1 MKKTPIDIEK
11 TALLVERIS
20 RNRLILAIALIVDGI
35 LFLLNPGKT
44 VEGMGRAIAI
54 SLLLAAGVMIIAKI
68 SVKEPFSRFLPALI
82 LLAAGGLMYFF
93 PDVISAYFRIILAL
107 LIIINGSVNLLSI
120 LGLSRAQG
128 ILVTLKDRA
137 DSLRSRLKK
146 PKDFENGI
154 QEQTKRYIRPLY
166 QVVSESEGHKVVSI
180 VTNVFTVILGILLLV
195 KADLSITIFGVIFI
209 YVGFSD
215 FLLAFR
221 TRKISEKLR
230 DKQFREILIEEADEN
245 ENQAERRVERASKD
259 KVQ

>member
-137 DSLRSRLKK
+137 DSLRSRL
-146 PKDFENGI
+146 PGLQCD
-154 QEQTKRYIRPLY
+154 
-166 QVVSESEGHKVVSI
+166 S
-180 VTNVFTVILGILLLV
+180 
-195 KADLSITIFGVIFI
+195 
-209 YVGFSD
+209 
-215 FLLAFR
+215 AF
-221 TRKISEKLR
+221 
-230 DKQFREILIEEADEN
+230 
-245 ENQAERRVERASKD
+245 QA
-259 KVQ
+259 Q